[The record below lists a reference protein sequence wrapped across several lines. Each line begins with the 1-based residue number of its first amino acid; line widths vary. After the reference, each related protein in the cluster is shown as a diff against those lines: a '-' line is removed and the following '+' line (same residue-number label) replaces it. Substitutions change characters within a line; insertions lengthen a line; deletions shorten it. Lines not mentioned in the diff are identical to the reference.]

1 MEKID
6 FSDLVEDMGEDGPE
20 KTPILE
26 KENPVEEVQKTE
38 IKNGTEIIPV
48 VSLVDWFSYNKELIF
63 ETSGIATLGLK
74 LKGIGSSDYLVL
86 TVPSP
91 IKTDLDKRAL
101 ILIPNP
107 GNIYVLDLPP
117 VFVKVSPTSIT
128 VISKIKDKAVKMY
141 NTFSQKS
148 VLVRNPT
155 IDISI
160 CTIIDWSKLFDDME
174 GEAFIPYKVIQIS
187 KKEFEDT
194 MQTKIDILDINEEKQ
209 ISLLESK
216 APIEEL
222 IVKYYSQL
230 QTQAA
235 TAKVW
240 KDVARYLL
248 SKQEFIFD
256 VNHMI
261 QIDRTLSILFT
272 YM

>member
-6 FSDLVEDMGEDGPE
+6 FSDLVEDIGENEPE

-26 KENPVEEVQKTE
+26 KEEPIEEVQKEVKNE
-38 IKNGTEIIPV
+38 IEIVPV
-48 VSLVDWFSYNKELIF
+48 ISLVEWFSSNKELIF

-74 LKGIGSSDYLVL
+74 LKGIYPDDYLVL
-86 TVPSP
+86 TIPSP
-91 IKTDLDKRAL
+91 TNQDPEKRSL
-101 ILIPNP
+101 IVIPNP

-117 VFVKVSPTSIT
+117 IFVKVSPTSIT
-128 VISKIKDKAVKMY
+128 VISKLKDKAIKMY

-155 IDISI
+155 IEVSI
-160 CTIIDWSKLFDDME
+160 CTIVDWSRLFDDME
-174 GEAFIPYKVIQIS
+174 GEAFIPYKVVQIS

-194 MQTKIDILDINEEKQ
+194 MQVKLDILDINEEKQ

-235 TAKVW
+235 TAKTW

-248 SKQEFIFD
+248 RKQELIFD
-256 VNHMI
+256 VNHML
-261 QIDRTLSILFT
+261 QIDKTLSILFT